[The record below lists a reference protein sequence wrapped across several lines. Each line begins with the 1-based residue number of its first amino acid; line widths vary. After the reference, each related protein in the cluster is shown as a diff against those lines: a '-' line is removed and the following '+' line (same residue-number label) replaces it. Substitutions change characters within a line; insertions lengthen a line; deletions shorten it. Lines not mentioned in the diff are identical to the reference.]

1 MATIGIPTKASRADD
16 VMNYCDDNGINYGI
30 WNAADFWMNGE
41 DPEFTFD
48 SHEDADKVKSA
59 LNL

>member
-1 MATIGIPTKASRADD
+1 MTVGYKVPIDRAND
-16 VMNYCDDNGINYGI
+16 VMDYCEHNNISYGI

-41 DPEFTFD
+41 IQELTFD

-59 LNL
+59 LDL